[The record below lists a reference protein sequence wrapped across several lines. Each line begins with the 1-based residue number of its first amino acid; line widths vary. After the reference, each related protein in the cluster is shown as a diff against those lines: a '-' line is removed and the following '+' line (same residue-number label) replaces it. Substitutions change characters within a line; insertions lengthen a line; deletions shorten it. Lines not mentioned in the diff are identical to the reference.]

1 MSLKE
6 RQDKIIQVFAKIENW
21 DDRYKKIIE
30 MGKNLEVM
38 PENLKSEEN
47 KVKGCQSQV
56 WLASE
61 LTPEK
66 KVHFRADS
74 DALIVKGLV
83 ALVLQVYSD
92 ATPEEILTTPP
103 EFIEKIGLKNNLS
116 PSRSNGL
123 VAMIKQ
129 IQYYATA
136 YKYLLSKG

>member
-6 RQDKIIQVFAKIENW
+6 RQEKIITTFANIESW

-30 MGKNLEVM
+30 LGKKLEAM
-38 PENLKSEEN
+38 PENLKTEEN

-66 KVHFRADS
+66 KIHFRADS

-92 ATPEEILTTPP
+92 ATPDEILATPP
-103 EFIEKIGLKNNLS
+103 EFIEKIGLKANLS

-136 YKYLLSKG
+136 YKYIVSKG